1 VDCTHAWCG
10 EPGSE
15 NASRASTPIVAT
27 VDMRMHA
34 DVRAIMGISGY
45 RDEWDRAS
53 SDRIDSIARFS
64 TLVDSRS
71 SEARFPGSEP
81 GAFGTCDM
89 IAI

>member
-1 VDCTHAWCG
+1 
-10 EPGSE
+10 
-15 NASRASTPIVAT
+15 
-27 VDMRMHA
+27 
-34 DVRAIMGISGY
+34 MGISGY

>member
-1 VDCTHAWCG
+1 
-10 EPGSE
+10 
-15 NASRASTPIVAT
+15 
-27 VDMRMHA
+27 MHA
-34 DVRAIMGISGY
+34 DVRAIMGLTGY
-45 RDEWDRAS
+45 RDECGRAP

-71 SEARFPGSEP
+71 SEARFPGIEP

>member
-1 VDCTHAWCG
+1 VDCTRAEWG
-10 EPGSE
+10 TFGSE
-15 NASRASTPIVAT
+15 NAARASTPIGAIEV
-27 VDMRMHA
+27 MRMQA
-34 DVRAIMGISGY
+34 NARAFMDTSGY
-45 RDEWDRAS
+45 RDDECRAPG
-53 SDRIDSIARFS
+53 DRIDSIARFS